1 MKDKV
6 DKLDINKMVNVPN
19 DLNNLKTKVA
29 GLDGDKLKTAP
40 VNLKKLSYVFSK
52 KIVRNGV

>member
-1 MKDKV
+1 
-6 DKLDINKMVNVPN
+6 MVNVPN

-29 GLDGDKLKTAP
+29 GLDGDELKTAP
-40 VNLKKLSYVFSK
+40 VNLKKLSYVFST